1 MGWSHGNVLAQFRNS
16 SWVHRLNRARN
27 NSWPIGRWWRIFNI
41 SINMAMGTENNTID
55 CKELTIL
62 NSNTDQT
69 GMSSHGAR
77 NVI

>member
-16 SWVHRLNRARN
+16 SWVHRLNRARKH
-27 NSWPIGRWWRIFNI
+27 SWPIGRWCRILSI
-41 SINMAMGTENNTID
+41 SIRTAIGTENNTID
-55 CKELTIL
+55 WSELTIL
-62 NSNTDQT
+62 NINTDQI